1 MDVKF
6 LNPFVESV
14 FVVLEAELN
23 ISARRG
29 ELSLTRSAYTTDE
42 VTVLISLTGPVQ
54 GVVMYGMTEDMAL
67 KIVSRILGEEFE
79 YLDDLAQSGVGELG
93 NVITGQAAIRLSEAG
108 YESILSPPQVILQK
122 SAMISKV
129 DFDRIL
135 VPIKTELGDIKVQIA
150 LRMNGQVPP

>member
-54 GVVMYGMTEDMAL
+54 GVVMYGMTEKMAL
-67 KIVSRILGEEFE
+67 EIVSRILGEEFE
-79 YLDDLAQSGVGELG
+79 YLDELAQSGVGELG

-108 YESILSPPQVILQK
+108 YESTLSPPQVILQK

>member
-54 GVVMYGMTEDMAL
+54 GVVMYGMTENMAL